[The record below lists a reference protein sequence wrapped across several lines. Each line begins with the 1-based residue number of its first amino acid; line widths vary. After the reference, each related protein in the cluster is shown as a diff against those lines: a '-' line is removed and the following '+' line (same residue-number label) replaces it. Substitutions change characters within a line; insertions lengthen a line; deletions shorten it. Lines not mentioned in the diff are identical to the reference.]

1 MWNKTLGVSPTSL
14 AFVNAEGYSFLKATR
29 KGILDMSVGVQK
41 DVPWCV
47 TERYN
52 DVLFSR
58 WFGWHTGVWGI
69 GNVTFFID
77 LIAINRPTRK
87 VDTHEFHVSEC
98 PGTVMLALDL
108 SNEIQKLPA

>member
-1 MWNKTLGVSPTSL
+1 
-14 AFVNAEGYSFLKATR
+14 
-29 KGILDMSVGVQK
+29 
-41 DVPWCV
+41 
-47 TERYN
+47 
-52 DVLFSR
+52 
-58 WFGWHTGVWGI
+58 
-69 GNVTFFID
+69 